1 MTIALTV
8 LSTLGAGLISASF
21 FEWAVHKYLMH
32 RPLLF
37 FKIWFEGHTRVHHM
51 KFKFD
56 HTYHLQHE
64 ADESIIGMVIWSP
77 LIIGTGSL
85 PYVAVMLLFSFEHEW
100 VMLATG
106 VVLSTLY
113 YIAYEY
119 LHWCMHLPKSRQLE
133 LSRLFRRLNG
143 HHLLHHRFMG
153 KNYNVVFPLADW
165 LMRTLLLRST
175 VSFKQPRGPAVPDV
189 QPLSY

>member
-1 MTIALTV
+1 
-8 LSTLGAGLISASF
+8 
-21 FEWAVHKYLMH
+21 
-32 RPLLF
+32 
-37 FKIWFEGHTRVHHM
+37 
-51 KFKFD
+51 
-56 HTYHLQHE
+56 
-64 ADESIIGMVIWSP
+64 MVIWSP